1 MITLGSLLRII
12 RKNRE
17 TQPSFPHQA
26 RFCRQTT
33 QVRFY
38 NRMLPA
44 FLLALREGLEAA
56 LIVGIVL
63 GALRK
68 VGQSRQQTAIWQGV
82 AAALG
87 VSVAAALLL
96 YGIGVELEGPAEQ
109 IFEGVTMLLA
119 AGILTWMIFWMQTQ
133 GRRINRELETGVRQ
147 AIVGMGS
154 HWALFSLAFVAV
166 VREGIE
172 TALFLTAAT
181 FTAGGP
187 ATLLGALLGLIGA
200 AGLGYVLFATTRQL
214 NVKRFF
220 RVTSVLLILFAAG
233 LVAHSIHEFNEVGW
247 IPAVVEHV
255 WDSNW
260 LVDEGSALG
269 QVLKALFGYNGNPSL
284 TEVLGYI
291 VYWLALVFGVRRLP
305 QAATPANARQVA
317 P

>member
-1 MITLGSLLRII
+1 
-12 RKNRE
+12 
-17 TQPSFPHQA
+17 
-26 RFCRQTT
+26 
-33 QVRFY
+33 
-38 NRMLPA
+38 MLSA

-68 VGQSRQQTAIWQGV
+68 LGQSRQQTAVWQGTLAAIAISLLV
-82 AAALG
+82 ALALYVVG
-87 VSVAAALLL
+87 A
-96 YGIGVELEGPAEQ
+96 EMEGAAEQ

-147 AIVGMGS
+147 AVTGMGS
-154 HWALFSLAFVAV
+154 HWALFGVAFFAV

-181 FTAGGP
+181 FTAGGQ
-187 ATLLGALLGLIGA
+187 ATLLGALLGLFVA
-200 AGLGYVLFATTRQL
+200 AVLGYVLFATTRQL

-255 WDSNW
+255 WNSNR
-260 LVDEGSALG
+260 LLDENSGLG
-269 QVLKALFGYNGNPSL
+269 QILKALFGYNGNPSL
-284 TEVLGYI
+284 TEVLGYL

-305 QAATPANARQVA
+305 QTTSAASQVA